1 MTISE
6 QTHFTHLAAALV
18 AEHDEPDV
26 PLERLAELVEGRPIP
41 EQRRPVGRVR

>member
-6 QTHFTHLAAALV
+6 QTDFTNLAAALV
-18 AEHDEPDV
+18 AENDEPDV
-26 PLERLAELVEGRPIP
+26 PLEHLAELVDGQRVP